1 MSRKKKVV
9 RDYSEYSAPA
19 LHAFGSNVV
28 EDMTASALTF
38 PTPDVPLAVLQAALD
53 DFQVKIVAAIGGGPV
68 KTAEMYEARTN
79 VEGLLHLN
87 GLYVDRI
94 AKGEVAIMLSSGYH
108 ISKDPVYGPR
118 PDFWAEMGPRQGE
131 VLLGC
136 KALRQA
142 GAYIWMM
149 NPAEDPADDTNWK
162 NVGYSTQAKG
172 SITDLDSGTRIWFR
186 HCAITRYGLTP
197 PSEPVRVLVP

>member
-1 MSRKKKVV
+1 MSKKKKVV
-9 RDYSEYSAPA
+9 RDYTTYSAPG

-28 EDMTASALTF
+28 SDMTANALMF
-38 PTPDVPLAVLQAALD
+38 PTPDVPLDDLQTALD
-53 DFQVKIVAAIGGGPV
+53 DFQLKIVAASGGGPV
-68 KTAEMYEARTN
+68 QTAEMHKARQK
-79 VEGLLHLN
+79 VEGMLHLN

-94 AKGEVAIMLSSGYH
+94 AQGDITIMLSSGYH
-108 ISKDPVYGPR
+108 VSKDPVRGPK
-118 PDFWAEMGPRQGE
+118 PEFWVEMGPRPGE

-149 NPAEDPADDTNWK
+149 NPEDDPADEANWK

-172 SITDLDSGTRIWFR
+172 CITDLDSGTRIWFR
-186 HCAITRYGLTP
+186 YCAITRYGLTP
-197 PSEPVRVLVP
+197 PSDPIRILVP